1 MSRQADR
8 RAHLDLQISL
18 LAEHCIPC
26 DGSPPRFR
34 EAKPPAFY
42 KRSQKAD
49 SSAAPHNA
57 IFEMTRT
64 GHEPTLADTGV
75 SSPRFFPLTRHPAH
89 AGIQVVS
96 APISLDI
103 RSRLYDGN
111 AVVYSGSFYSSARY
125 SSSTHGIHRSNLS
138 LVSKSSTE
146 LLRTKSVKRLGPSPR
161 LFRTRRK
168 KSGRRPG
175 ARPLQLITILMALSS
190 LIC

>member
-57 IFEMTRT
+57 ILTQSKMTRT

-111 AVVYSGSFYSSARY
+111 AVVSP
-125 SSSTHGIHRSNLS
+125 
-138 LVSKSSTE
+138 
-146 LLRTKSVKRLGPSPR
+146 GPSIVPHATVHRRTVFTGVIYLSYRNLR
-161 LFRTRRK
+161 LSC
-168 KSGRRPG
+168 SGQSP
-175 ARPLQLITILMALSS
+175 
-190 LIC
+190 